1 MWHRYV
7 KTFQFKRRELNLLT
21 GSFVP
26 VTLEQL
32 AREGGV
38 LWSDKTTPCVAKT
51 AGKGAAALAAR
62 LITRAASTDN
72 NQCIVHVLGAELT
85 TSSFAMY
92 TFSIAVFTQALALV
106 SFSSI
111 ADHGEFSGA
120 PAMSASDR
128 SQQRTGR
135 SCWLP
140 SDSQAPS
147 PP

>member
-1 MWHRYV
+1 MV
-7 KTFQFKRRELNLLT
+7 

-62 LITRAASTDN
+62 LLTRAASPDN
-72 NQCIVHVLGAELT
+72 NQCVVRVFGAELT

-92 TFSIAVFTQALALV
+92 TFSLAVFTQALALV

-111 ADHGEFSGA
+111 ADHGKIASFISTSG
-120 PAMSASDR
+120 SDQF
-128 SQQRTGR
+128 QQPTGR
-135 SCWLP
+135 SFLLH
-140 SDSQAPS
+140 SGLQAPS
-147 PP
+147 RPCCSSSSCPRSSSLDPS

>member
-1 MWHRYV
+1 MV
-7 KTFQFKRRELNLLT
+7 

-51 AGKGAAALAAR
+51 AEQGAAALAAR
-62 LITRAASTDN
+62 LLTRAGSTDN
-72 NQCIVHVLGAELT
+72 NQCVVHVFGAELT

-92 TFSIAVFTQALALV
+92 TFSLAVFTQALALV

-111 ADHGEFSGA
+111 ADHGRFVKFLSTSG
-120 PAMSASDR
+120 SD
-128 SQQRTGR
+128 QF
-135 SCWLP
+135 
-140 SDSQAPS
+140 
-147 PP
+147 

>member
-1 MWHRYV
+1 MRYWYG
-7 KTFQFKRRELNLLT
+7 KSPLFWKFGELIVFL

-38 LWSDKTTPCVAKT
+38 LWSDKKTPCVAKT

-62 LITRAASTDN
+62 LLTRATSADN
-72 NQCIVHVLGAELT
+72 NQCVVHVLGAELT

-92 TFSIAVFTQALALV
+92 TFSLAVFTQALALV

-111 ADHGEFSGA
+111 ADHGE
-120 PAMSASDR
+120 
-128 SQQRTGR
+128 
-135 SCWLP
+135 
-140 SDSQAPS
+140 
-147 PP
+147 

>member
-1 MWHRYV
+1 MRYWYGSSPLFW
-7 KTFQFKRRELNLLT
+7 KFGELTVFL

-38 LWSDKTTPCVAKT
+38 LWSDKKTPCIAKT

-62 LITRAASTDN
+62 LLTRVTSTDN
-72 NQCIVHVLGAELT
+72 NQCVVHVLGAELT

-92 TFSIAVFTQALALV
+92 TFSLAVFTQALALV

-111 ADHGEFSGA
+111 ADHGE
-120 PAMSASDR
+120 
-128 SQQRTGR
+128 
-135 SCWLP
+135 
-140 SDSQAPS
+140 
-147 PP
+147 